1 MRGFRNDL
9 PHLGREELALLN
21 EVIAEQFGIYFPDHK
36 REILVSRLA
45 PRLKSLH
52 LTRFKDYYL
61 HLQYDLAGEREYL
74 ASLLTNNE
82 TYFFRETRQFDSLF
96 GDAIDELKDTAAR
109 SGKIRCLSAG
119 CSSGEEPYT
128 LNIYR
133 LENRHRLAGTPLE
146 IDAFDLDPDRLALA
160 DGAKYGRS
168 SLRVLKPDQIAR
180 YFSESEANLYRLREP
195 YRDGV
200 SFRAGNI
207 VKLETYRP
215 NQPYDV
221 VFCRN
226 ALIYFS
232 ERALHRAVKNFAQ
245 VLRPQG
251 LLFLGHAESIIGF
264 SRHFETVRLGACI
277 AYRRVSQ

>member
-9 PHLGREELALLN
+9 PHMGREELALLN

-45 PRLKSLH
+45 PRLRALH
-52 LTRFKDYYL
+52 LSRFKDYYL
-61 HLQYDLAGEREYL
+61 HLQYDLAGEREHL
-74 ASLLTNNE
+74 SRLLTNNE

-96 GDAIDELKDTAAR
+96 GEAIDELRDR
-109 SGKIRCLSAG
+109 RDGRIRCLSAG

-128 LNIYR
+128 LNIYK
-133 LENRHRLAGTPLE
+133 LENRYRLAGAELE

-160 DGAKYGRS
+160 GSAEYGLS
-168 SLRVLKPDQIAR
+168 SLRALGHDQIAR
-180 YFSESEANLYRLREP
+180 YFSEADENIYRLREP
-195 YRDGV
+195 YREGV

-207 VKLETYRP
+207 VQVETFRP
-215 NQPYDV
+215 VRPYDV

-232 ERALHRAVKNFAQ
+232 ERALHRAVKNFAK
-245 VLRPQG
+245 VLRPEG

-264 SRHFETVRLGACI
+264 SRHFETVRFGACI
-277 AYRRVSQ
+277 AYRRVSE